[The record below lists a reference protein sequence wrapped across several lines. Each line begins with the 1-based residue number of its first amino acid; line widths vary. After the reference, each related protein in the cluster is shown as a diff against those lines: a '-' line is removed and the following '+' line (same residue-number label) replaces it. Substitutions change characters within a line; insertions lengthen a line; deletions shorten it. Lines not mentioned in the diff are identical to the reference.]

1 MLREK
6 RKWEA
11 PISVRVP
18 MRGTGA
24 EQPVVVM
31 KVFNETGTKGLHR
44 PALREEQPAMGGFF

>member
-6 RKWEA
+6 RKWDA
-11 PISVRVP
+11 PMSVRVP

-31 KVFNETGTKGLHR
+31 KVSNETGAKGLYCS
-44 PALREEQPAMGGFF
+44 ALQEVQPAMGGFF

>member
-1 MLREK
+1 MLRKK

-31 KVFNETGTKGLHR
+31 KVFNETGAKGLHR
-44 PALREEQPAMGGFF
+44 PALQEEQPSMGGFF

>member
-18 MRGTGA
+18 KRGTGT
-24 EQPVVVM
+24 EQPIVAM
-31 KVFNETGTKGLHR
+31 KVLNGTGAKGLHR
-44 PALREEQPAMGGFF
+44 PALQEGQPVMGGFF